1 MRRSGDLDQMSKR
14 VPNLALPLTG
24 LIFALSGHAAG
35 AQGSTFFGRVLSDSG
50 MILVGAEVVL
60 NGPQNLQRTNERGE
74 FRFTAVPGG
83 YHVVGVRMPGFS
95 PRIDTIEV
103 EGAGEIQRNY
113 RLSRL
118 EATTL
123 PEVPV
128 TTTPLDRKL
137 FEFHERRKGGVG
149 RFLDSAEFATRRG
162 TRMSD
167 RLASLPGVN
176 IERFGNARFVTNAR
190 IRTPGE
196 PGSPMCRALVWL
208 DGVNLGTN
216 FNVDELNPS
225 SIIAV
230 EWYAGT
236 LTIPS
241 RLAPP
246 PRIGEPYC
254 GVLVIWLR

>member
-1 MRRSGDLDQMSKR
+1 MAFPRAATILICA
-14 VPNLALPLTG
+14 LAST
-24 LIFALSGHAAG
+24 AN
-35 AQGSTFFGRVLSDSG
+35 AQGSTFFGRVLTDSG

-60 NGPQNLQRTNERGE
+60 NGPQNMQRTNERGE
-74 FRFTAVPGG
+74 FRFSAIPGG
-83 YHVVGVRMPGFS
+83 YHVVGVRMPGFA

-113 RLSRL
+113 RLPRL
-118 EATTL
+118 DATKL

-128 TTTPLDRKL
+128 TTSPLDRKL

-149 RFLDSAEFATRRG
+149 RFLDSAGFANRRG
-162 TRMSD
+162 TKMSD

-176 IERFGNARFVTNAR
+176 IERHGNAMYVTNAR
-190 IRTPGE
+190 IRKPGE

-208 DGVNLGTN
+208 DGVNAGTD
-216 FNVDELNPS
+216 FNVNELDP
-225 SIIAV
+225 SIIAAV

-236 LTIPS
+236 LTIPP
-241 RLAPP
+241 RLSPP
-246 PRIGEPYC
+246 PRIDQPYC